1 MTDQAQQSPD
11 QIAVIQAF
19 NESVNAAALRNFELN
34 QALLGEGISS
44 TGVALANALSAADL
58 TAAMAVEA
66 GNGLDV
72 VEVLLTKLL
81 DDMKSRAAA
90 AFEYYSQQKAESE
103 AAPANNC
110 VAVSPDQL

>member
-1 MTDQAQQSPD
+1 MSEPTQAQTQET
-11 QIAVIQAF
+11 IIQAF
-19 NESVNAAALRNFELN
+19 NESVNKAVIRNFELN
-34 QALLGEGISS
+34 NALIVEGVSP

-66 GNGLDV
+66 GNGMDV

-90 AFEYYSQQKAESE
+90 AYEYYSQRKAEE
-103 AAPANNC
+103 QGA
-110 VAVSPDQL
+110 